1 MLNVYSRAVRLALVP
16 IRRRRSGPGLSVLA
30 RQLVGAGLWL
40 MGATALAQTGDDV
53 ERGRELYMRNGC
65 FSCHGTVGQ
74 GGERSGA
81 PKLAPDTY
89 LFEVFKLL
97 VRTPREA
104 MPRFDPR
111 YVSDEDLLAM
121 HRYLSA
127 QPRATAAREIP
138 ALQSLMR

>member
-1 MLNVYSRAVRLALVP
+1 LFGAV
-16 IRRRRSGPGLSVLA
+16 
-30 RQLVGAGLWL
+30 LWL
-40 MGATALAQTGDDV
+40 IGATALAQASDDV
-53 ERGRELYMRNGC
+53 ERGRDLYMRNGC
-65 FSCHGTVGQ
+65 YSCHGTVGQ
-74 GGERSGA
+74 GGERSGS
-81 PKLAPDTY
+81 PKLAPETY
-89 LFEVFKLL
+89 PFEVFKLM

-127 QPRATAAREIP
+127 QPKSTAAREIP